1 MVDSKVAVLAE
12 SWEPHSV
19 VLSAEMMGAHLAVSW
34 DISMAAQKAVLKGFL
49 TAVTWA
55 CLLAAPMERLWDLQK
70 EQKRAVLLENQ
81 KAWHWAAKK
90 AAPMVDQSAEQ
101 RDVQSADWSVANW
114 VVPMGPRKAVLSV
127 AQTGQQWVALM
138 DSMMA
143 AKKESN
149 WADHSAP
156 K

>member
-1 MVDSKVAVLAE
+1 M
-12 SWEPHSV
+12 
-19 VLSAEMMGAHLAVSW
+19 
-34 DISMAAQKAVLKGFL
+34 
-49 TAVTWA
+49 
-55 CLLAAPMERLWDLQK
+55 AAPMERLWDSQK
-70 EQKRAVLLENQ
+70 GQQKAVLLENQ

-114 VVPMGPRKAVLSV
+114 VVSMGLRKAVLSV
-127 AQTGQQWVALM
+127 VRMGQQWVALM

-143 AKKESN
+143 VTKEN
-149 WADHSAP
+149 YWADHSAL

>member
-1 MVDSKVAVLAE
+1 M
-12 SWEPHSV
+12 
-19 VLSAEMMGAHLAVSW
+19 
-34 DISMAAQKAVLKGFL
+34 
-49 TAVTWA
+49 
-55 CLLAAPMERLWDLQK
+55 AAPMERLWDSQK
-70 EQKRAVLLENQ
+70 GQQRAVLLENQ

-101 RDVQSADWSVANW
+101 RDVQSADWSAANW